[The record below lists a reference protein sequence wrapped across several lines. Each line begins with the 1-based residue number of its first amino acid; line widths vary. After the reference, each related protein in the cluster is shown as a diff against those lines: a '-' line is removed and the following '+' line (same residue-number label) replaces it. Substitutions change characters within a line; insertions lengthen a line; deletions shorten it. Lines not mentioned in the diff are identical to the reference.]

1 MNSGFAPWSNQLD
14 FRYAVNLPT
23 GSRAKVE
30 LTADIVNLLNLFNK
44 DWGWQYWPPFPAGGT
59 LIGYGAIANGKE
71 TFNLNTI
78 TSQTFQGTFDRSD
91 LRSRWQAQFG
101 ARVRF

>member
-1 MNSGFAPWSNQLD
+1 
-14 FRYAVNLPT
+14 
-23 GSRAKVE
+23 
-30 LTADIVNLLNLFNK
+30 
-44 DWGWQYWPPFPAGGT
+44 

-78 TSQTFQGTFDRSD
+78 TSSTFQGTFDRSD
-91 LRSRWQAQFG
+91 LRSRWQAQLG